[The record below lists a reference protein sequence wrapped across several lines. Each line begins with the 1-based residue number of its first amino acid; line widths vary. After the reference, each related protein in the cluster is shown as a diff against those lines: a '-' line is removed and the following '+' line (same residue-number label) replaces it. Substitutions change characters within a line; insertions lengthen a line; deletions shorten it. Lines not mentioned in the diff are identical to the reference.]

1 MMNHTA
7 DKVEQVL
14 ELAAKE
20 QMTEALA
27 IANEIYGG
35 QVFEDAKDLDACRTL
50 INSVNAMR
58 DGHHVE
64 GIRGVL
70 PALIQLEQRGFR
82 HLLDWA
88 YSTIGF
94 SLGNLGNPEA
104 GLEWVGQAIVGAE
117 KRADESQLRRSLSD
131 KANLLILLDEN
142 EKAIAAYEKA
152 LSLRNPAPTIN
163 EETEIINNLAFN
175 YLHLARKIEQDSNQ
189 HIELAQKAMERARS
203 ALKILDTS
211 SNNELI
217 ARSLEN
223 LGSALSMLDKFSE
236 AEAAFEKGLSL
247 SEPYTRIHVE
257 LLTSYAWLL
266 CEMQRYDKADSL
278 LIHAYEKAQTENQEA
293 SMDRIFEIR
302 IRLELLLGK
311 NAEALRWSERRFR
324 FMESQYQ
331 KRFASIVS
339 NAKIFVEFE
348 QTQARH
354 EELTASNKNSED
366 QSHVWL
372 DEELRDELTGCPNK
386 RGLATL
392 SEPFFAP
399 ESRTALAL
407 VDIDAF
413 KAIKDRFGN
422 EAGDKVIQKVARIFV
437 DSLRDTDLV
446 VRVGGDEFLL
456 LLYGIAGEAAWGTCE
471 RLRSAVEHYGW
482 GTIAQELHVTV
493 SIGLAVRKENEGLDS
508 TTLKADEAKQK
519 AKASGRNKVI
529 AGM

>member
-14 ELAAKE
+14 ELAAKG
-20 QMTEALA
+20 QITEALA
-27 IANEIYGG
+27 IANEMYDG
-35 QVFEDAKDLDACRTL
+35 QVFEGAKDLDACRTL
-50 INSVNAMR
+50 INSVNIIQ
-58 DGHHVE
+58 DGHHVD
-64 GIRGVL
+64 GIRDTL

-131 KANLLILLDEN
+131 KASLLIMLDEN

-152 LSLRNPAPTIN
+152 LSLRNPTPTIN
-163 EETEIINNLAFN
+163 KETEILNNLAFN

-236 AEAAFEKGLSL
+236 AEAAFEKGLLL

-302 IRLELLLGK
+302 IWLELLLGE

-331 KRFASIVS
+331 KHLASIVS

-354 EELTASNKNSED
+354 QELT
-366 QSHVWL
+366 
-372 DEELRDELTGCPNK
+372 P
-386 RGLATL
+386 
-392 SEPFFAP
+392 
-399 ESRTALAL
+399 
-407 VDIDAF
+407 
-413 KAIKDRFGN
+413 
-422 EAGDKVIQKVARIFV
+422 
-437 DSLRDTDLV
+437 
-446 VRVGGDEFLL
+446 
-456 LLYGIAGEAAWGTCE
+456 
-471 RLRSAVEHYGW
+471 
-482 GTIAQELHVTV
+482 
-493 SIGLAVRKENEGLDS
+493 
-508 TTLKADEAKQK
+508 
-519 AKASGRNKVI
+519 
-529 AGM
+529 